1 MSAAVIAS
9 DDAGATIDCLM
20 LCIVNPEVVMPV
32 PTDALSSKQVSNT
45 ERRAT
50 PELIEFY
57 RKRAHELRAEAIR
70 SGISDVWSLLLKMM
84 RFHSRSSAELRSPF
98 WGTR

>member
-1 MSAAVIAS
+1 
-9 DDAGATIDCLM
+9 M
-20 LCIVNPEVVMPV
+20 LCIVNLEVVMPA
-32 PTDALSSKQVSNT
+32 PADALSSAAEQVRDT

-70 SGISDVWSLLLKMM
+70 SGISDVASLLLKMM
-84 RFHSRSSAELRSPF
+84 RFHSRSSAQLRHADSNGSPF
-98 WGTR
+98 